1 MGNNGAHAINR
12 TIYIAFTLHVAGSSL
27 LLCAVC
33 VCAAQAQ
40 PQQQCSS
47 CNFFANPMLCCQK
60 GASQN
65 AGDPHTPPTSPFKK
79 KHASFV
85 HACMDIDPLP
95 SL

>member
-1 MGNNGAHAINR
+1 MGNGAPAINR
-12 TIYIAFTLHVAGSSL
+12 TIYIAFTMHVAGSSL

-40 PQQQCSS
+40 PHQQCSS